1 MDNLETFRTETRE
14 WLEANYPES
23 LKAPMRAE
31 EAVGGGRKA
40 KFINPDSKVWM
51 ERMGAK
57 GWTMPQWPKEYGG
70 GGLDKE
76 ETKVLNE
83 ELARLKCRPAL
94 GSMGMAMLGPAIL
107 LYGSEEVKKEHL
119 PKIVRGEIS
128 WCQGYSEPGAGSDL
142 AGLSCRADEDGDDY
156 IINGSKIWT
165 SNADNADWIFS
176 LVRTDPQAGKRDGIS
191 LILIDMDEPGV
202 TISPIVLISGYS
214 VFFETNF
221 ENVRVPKK
229 NIVGEVN
236 KGWTVAK
243 YLLTHERT
251 MIAGT
256 GGRLTA
262 REKTLAEIA
271 KDYVGEENGRVA
283 DPVLRDQIAQQE
295 MDEAAMVLTTKR
307 YGEQAKAGEGP
318 GAVSSMF
325 KYTGT
330 HHAQNR
336 LELMVAIRGTQ
347 ALGWEGEGFSDG
359 ELLLARG
366 WLRSKGYS
374 IEGGTSEIMLN
385 IVSKRVLG
393 LPG

>member
-1 MDNLETFRTETRE
+1 
-14 WLEANYPES
+14 
-23 LKAPMRAE
+23 MRAE

-51 ERMGAK
+51 DRMGAK

-347 ALGWEGEGFSDG
+347 ALGWEGEGFSEG